1 MLDNMKLSVKLYS
14 GFLVVLALLTI
25 LGGTGFFAID
35 SASDGFSSYREM
47 ARDTNLA
54 GRIQANMLTVRMAV
68 KDFIITGSED
78 SAKVFDERFNG
89 VRKFIEQARQD
100 IQNPERIKL
109 VEETDSS
116 AQSYQKAFEQ
126 VQAFRTKRNE
136 HVDRLN
142 ANGPVMEQK
151 LTQILKTAERDGD
164 MSAAFHASLAMRNLL
179 LARLYVVK
187 FLNSNAQEDADRVY
201 SEYSTLQSELEY
213 LDKNLQNPER
223 RAQLAD
229 IRRLEQGYIADFKAV
244 VSIIFARNDVI
255 TNTLDKLG
263 PAIAK
268 STEDLKLSIMAE
280 QDKIGPAVQASNDNA
295 LFVIASTGST
305 AILLGMFIAF
315 ILTRSVLRQI
325 GCDPAEIAE
334 ITDQLARGNMAISFR
349 DNAIGV
355 YASMKTMVNKL
366 SGIVSEVTAAAENVA
381 SGSEELSAS
390 SQSLSQ
396 GATEQAASIEEVS
409 SSMEEMSAN
418 ISLNAENARQ
428 TESLAT
434 QAALDAQEGGNA
446 VSQTVEAMKHIA
458 EKISIVEEI
467 ARQTNLLALNAAI
480 EAARAGEHGKG
491 FAVVAAEVRKLAERS
506 GTAAAE
512 ISELSSSSVEVAE
525 RAGTMLMKL
534 VPDIKKTAD
543 LVQEIASA
551 SSEQNAGAEQI
562 NKAIQQLDQVV
573 QQNAS
578 ASEEMSSTSEELA
591 SQASQL
597 QESMGFFRI
606 SDTALGVRRKVKAVA
621 APAAIPKATPAKQL
635 ASARKP
641 EPVVDDSADEGFSLA
656 MEEDMAF
663 ERF

>member
-1 MLDNMKLSVKLYS
+1 MFGTMKLSVKLYS
-14 GFLVVLALLTI
+14 GFLVVLVLLAI
-25 LGGTGFFAID
+25 LGATGFLAIE
-35 SASDGFSSYREM
+35 SASDGFSEYRRK
-47 ARDTNLA
+47 ARNANLI
-54 GRIQANMLTVRMAV
+54 GRLQANMLMVRLSV
-68 KDFIITGSED
+68 KDFIHTGSED
-78 SAKVFDERFNG
+78 NVKEFNNRFNEVHEFVQQAKQEIRDPG
-89 VRKFIEQARQD
+89 RRKQ
-100 IQNPERIKL
+100 L
-109 VEETDSS
+109 EETE
-116 AQSYQKAFEQ
+116 AQSTAYRKAFELLQ
-126 VQAFRTKRNE
+126 EYRDKRNA
-136 HVDRLN
+136 VMDKLN
-142 ANGPVMEQK
+142 SSGPAMEQK
-151 LTQILKTAERDGD
+151 LSSILTSAERDGD
-164 MSAAFHASLAMRNLL
+164 INAAFRAGLAMRNLL
-179 LARLYVVK
+179 LARLYVMK
-187 FLNSNAQEDADRVY
+187 FLESNAQTDVDRMQT
-201 SEYSTLQSELEY
+201 EYTAFRNELD
-213 LDKNLQNPER
+213 LLNRNLQNPER
-223 RAQLAD
+223 KALANEIQQLEKQYL
-229 IRRLEQGYIADFKAV
+229 IDFTTV
-244 VSIIFARNDVI
+244 VSIIFARNEH
-255 TNTLDKLG
+255 TKTTLDILG
-263 PAIAK
+263 PSIAQI
-268 STEDLKLSIMAE
+268 TEDLKLSIIAD
-280 QDKIGPAVQASNDNA
+280 QDKIGPAVQSRNDQA
-295 LFVIASTGST
+295 VLIIITAGSAAVI
-305 AILLGMFIAF
+305 LGLFIAF
-315 ILTRSVLRQI
+315 ILTRNVMRQI
-325 GCDPAEIAE
+325 GCDPSEIAE
-334 ITDQLARGNMAISFR
+334 ITDQLAGGNMSIAFR
-349 DNAIGV
+349 GNAIGV
-355 YASMKTMVNKL
+355 YASMKTMVSKL
-366 SGIVSEVTAAAENVA
+366 STIVSDVTAAAENVA

-409 SSMEEMSAN
+409 SSMEEMSSN

-446 VSQTVEAMKHIA
+446 VAKTVEAMKHIA

-606 SDTALGVRRKVKAVA
+606 SDSSLGSRRQIKAISSRA
-621 APAAIPKATPAKQL
+621 SIPKAQPAKQL
-635 ASARKP
+635 AAPRKT
-641 EPVVDDSADEGFSLA
+641 ETAKGSGEGFSLA
-656 MEEDMAF
+656 MEDDDDAF